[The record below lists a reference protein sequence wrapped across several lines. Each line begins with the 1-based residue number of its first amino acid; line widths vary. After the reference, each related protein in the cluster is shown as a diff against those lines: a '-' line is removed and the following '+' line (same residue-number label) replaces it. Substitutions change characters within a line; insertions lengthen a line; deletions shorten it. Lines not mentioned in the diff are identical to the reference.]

1 MYKLPVSIYCAVFC
15 VLQFSCAAPVHAADC
30 KWIDT
35 VGEAAVENITPEEAR
50 QTALNRARIKAVETV
65 SGLHVQGNSLVK
77 DVTLVADFIRTLST
91 GYVLEEKIVG
101 WKSRTVQEKPEA
113 PPVTLYKVS
122 MKSCVAAARLGD
134 PYFKVRGEL
143 SRPVYVTGEEAV
155 VKASCTRACYL
166 TILNLTADNKMKVLM
181 PNSVE
186 LTAHLLPGESYT
198 FPPKGLSLEM
208 SPLQGHKRDTEAFYL
223 VATKEVLDLS
233 RLMKE
238 DGEVSAKV
246 FYSLL
251 LSLPPETK
259 AEELLVYEVRDN
271 E

>member
-1 MYKLPVSIYCAVFC
+1 MGAAWCLVYFTLAVPVY
-15 VLQFSCAAPVHAADC
+15 AADC

-35 VGEAAVENITPEEAR
+35 VGEAAVENTTPEEAR
-50 QTALNRARIKAVETV
+50 QTALNRARIKAVESA

-77 DVTLVADFIRTLST
+77 DFTLISEFIQAMSM

-101 WKSRTVQEKPEA
+101 WKSRTVQENPQSS
-113 PPVTLYKVS
+113 PVTLYKVT
-122 MKSCVAAARLGD
+122 MKSCVAAARPGD

-143 SRPVYVTGEEAV
+143 SRPIYVTGEEAV
-155 VKASCTRACYL
+155 IKASCSKACYL

-186 LTAHLLPGESYT
+186 STARLLPGESFT

-208 SPLQGHKRDTEAFYL
+208 SPLHGHKKDTEAFYL
-223 VATKEVLDLS
+223 VATTEAMNLS

-238 DGEVSAKV
+238 DGEVSAKE

-251 LSLPPETK
+251 LSLPPEAK
-259 AEELLVYEVRDN
+259 AEELLVYEVRGK
-271 E
+271 

>member
-1 MYKLPVSIYCAVFC
+1 VYFAF
-15 VLQFSCAAPVHAADC
+15 AASVHAADC

-65 SGLHVQGNSLVK
+65 SGLHVQGSSLVK
-77 DVTLVADFIRTLST
+77 DVTLITDFIRTLSM

-101 WKSRTVQEKPEA
+101 WNSRTVQEKPEA

-122 MKSCVAAARLGD
+122 MRSCVAAARLGD
-134 PYFKVRGEL
+134 PYFRVRGEI

-155 VKASCTRACYL
+155 IKASCTKTCYL

-181 PNSVE
+181 PNTFE
-186 LTAHLLPGESYT
+186 PAAHLAPDESYT
-198 FPPKGLSLEM
+198 FPQKGLSLEM
-208 SPLQGHKRDTEAFYL
+208 SLLQGHKKDTEAFYL
-223 VATKEVLDLS
+223 VATKEALNLS

-238 DGEVSAKV
+238 DGEVSAKE

-259 AEELLVYEVRDN
+259 AEELLVYEVRDK